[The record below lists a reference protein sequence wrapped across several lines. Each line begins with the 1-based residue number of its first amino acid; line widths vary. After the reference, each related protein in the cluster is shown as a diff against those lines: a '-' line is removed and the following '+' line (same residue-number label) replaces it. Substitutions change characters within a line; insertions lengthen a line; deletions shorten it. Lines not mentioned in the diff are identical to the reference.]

1 MKTAAATADF
11 ATVERGNGKGDRR
24 HGILMAETQ
33 HPQKQEERRMYS
45 RKARSVFCCVLFLS
59 FFFSE
64 HTYVCMAATRKALA
78 FYLFASSGT

>member
-45 RKARSVFCCVLFLS
+45 RKARSVFCCV
-59 FFFSE
+59 
-64 HTYVCMAATRKALA
+64 
-78 FYLFASSGT
+78 